1 MSALAANGRLGWR
14 VLVCHKHPVSARL
27 RFLVPQ
33 RGGVV
38 LPQPLPRLAVFA
50 EAPAQGDPLIHPAHA
65 LRSLQRELGVEKPLE
80 LVGDY
85 RVGLEV
91 AGAVLP
97 VFLAALDG
105 HEPCPAVI
113 GTRWI
118 ELTQS
123 IGMPWLDRELLRRAY
138 EVLIG

>member
-1 MSALAANGRLGWR
+1 MEPQASGRLDWR
-14 VLVCHKHPVSARL
+14 VVICHKHPVSARL
-27 RFLVPQ
+27 HFLVPQ

-38 LPQPLPRLAVFA
+38 LPQPLPALTVFA
-50 EAPAQGDPLIHPAHA
+50 ETPGQGDLLVHPASA
-65 LRSLQRELGVEKPLE
+65 LRSLQRELGIEKTLE
-80 LVGDY
+80 LVADY
-85 RVGLEV
+85 RVDLEV
-91 AGAVLP
+91 AGGILP

-105 HEPCPAVI
+105 HDLCRAAI
-113 GTRWI
+113 GTHWI

>member
-1 MSALAANGRLGWR
+1 MTGKGRLGWR
-14 VLVCHKHPVSARL
+14 GLICHKHPVSARL
-27 RFLVPQ
+27 HFLVPQ
-33 RGGVV
+33 RGGV
-38 LPQPLPRLAVFA
+38 LRPQPLPALAVFA
-50 EAPAQGDPLIHPAHA
+50 ESPERGDLLVHPACA
-65 LRSLQRELGVEKPLE
+65 LRSLQRELGIEKPLE
-80 LVGDY
+80 LVADY

-91 AGAVLP
+91 AGGVLP

-105 HEPCPAVI
+105 HDPCRAAI
-113 GTRWI
+113 GTHWI